1 MSQSTDHMATF
12 CKESNKLVRS
22 TNFLAWKKGINL
34 ALIENEVMQ
43 REDSR
48 DSKVQEGRGK
58 STKDYC

>member
-1 MSQSTDHMATF
+1 MATF
-12 CKESNKLVRS
+12 CKESNTLVRS
-22 TNFLAWKKGINL
+22 TNFLAWKKGTNL